1 MLTATISG
9 LGFLCAEE
17 SDSGKLWSLQALGN
31 PTPPPVE
38 KGAWGRNAV
47 DAFILRDHNAR
58 NLSPGAPAD
67 RRKLM
72 RRVSYGL
79 SGLPPATSQVEK
91 FIADPRSDA
100 EAFQTIVED
109 LLASKHYGERWGR
122 HWLDVV
128 RYADT
133 AGENSDHPLPHV
145 WRYRNWVIDAF
156 NQDKAYDDFVREQLV
171 GDLLAGNKA
180 PQEQSA
186 NIIATGYLALA
197 RRFGHDIDQSMH
209 LTYEDAI
216 DNLGKAF
223 LGLSISCARC
233 HDHKHDPILMR
244 DYYSLYAM
252 LDSTRFSFPGCEP
265 KQQPRDLIPIG
276 NAELQTKRE
285 VWEKTRRELQA
296 LADAGGAAETQR
308 VKELS
313 AKGSK
318 ILSQGDVPDGGSVHV
333 TPEPITLSVRKGE
346 AIHLSILPQANYGAD
361 TTILDFTITYRA
373 AEGEIHWSLA
383 DLIDNLTLGNPHD
396 AKLGAQWCFLNTAN
410 DEPHFLTGR
419 MENVQGKPA
428 LRAWE
433 DDAPPSILVNT
444 SKDPVMVWTTLP
456 GRTFFVHPG
465 PEGPVAIAW
474 LSPING
480 QVEIDLKVSD
490 GHPGGDGVGWQLEHF
505 ADPKISEAYLA
516 LAKSTASRS
525 KHLTALREHDA
536 MEPQM
541 DLAYAVAEGEPKK
554 ARLQERGDPEV
565 PGESVPREY
574 LAILGGGPLGD
585 GRSSG
590 RLELAERIA
599 SADNPLTARVMV
611 NRIWAWH
618 FGRGLVAT
626 PNDFGN
632 HGQAPSHPELL
643 DYLARYFIEHDWSVK
658 AMHRLI
664 LSSATYQQAA
674 SDGITPGTFSAFT
687 HHRLSAEELRD
698 TLLIA
703 AGTLDLSPG
712 QSHPFPAEQS
722 WSFTQHAPF
731 VAEYAS
737 NRRSIYLMRKRNRNS
752 AYFALFDGADPNAST
767 AERGVTTPPT
777 QALYFMNDPFFHD
790 CAERFAV
797 RIRAAAPDTSGRLDF
812 ACRELFSRPARG
824 EEVTAFEE
832 FAATLAS
839 AIQGD
844 ATAIEI
850 ESWSAWARILLA
862 SNELL
867 HTD

>member
-1 MLTATISG
+1 M
-9 LGFLCAEE
+9 
-17 SDSGKLWSLQALGN
+17 K
-31 PTPPPVE
+31 
-38 KGAWGRNAV
+38 KGARGRNAI
-47 DAFILRDHNAR
+47 DAFIHRDLDAR
-58 NLSPGAPAD
+58 NLSPGPPAD
-67 RRKLM
+67 RRKLI
-72 RRVSYGL
+72 RRASYGL
-79 SGLPPATSQVEK
+79 IGLPPAISQVEK
-91 FIADPRSDA
+91 FVTDPTPDA

-109 LLASKHYGERWGR
+109 LISSKHYGERWGR

-133 AGENSDHPLPHV
+133 AGENSDHPLPHL

-156 NQDKAYDDFVREQLV
+156 NQDKPYDVFVREQLA
-171 GDLLAGNKA
+171 GDLLARNKE

-186 NIIATGYLALA
+186 SIIATGYLALA
-197 RRFGHDIDQSMH
+197 RRFGHDIDKSMH

-276 NAELQTKRE
+276 NAELRTKRE
-285 VWEKTRRELQA
+285 VWEKTRSELQTQ
-296 LADAGGAAETQR
+296 ADAGGAAETKR
-308 VKELS
+308 VKELATRS
-313 AKGSK
+313 DTVLTK
-318 ILSQGDVPDGGSVHV
+318 GDVPDGDSIHV
-333 TPEPITLSVRKGE
+333 TPKPITLSVRKGE
-346 AIHLSILPQANYGAD
+346 AIHLSILPRANYGAD
-361 TTILDFTITYRA
+361 TTILDYSITYNPA
-373 AEGEIHWSLA
+373 KEEIRWSLA
-383 DLIDNLTLGNPHD
+383 DLIDDLTLGNPQD
-396 AKLGAQWCFLNTAN
+396 TKLGAKWCFLNTTN
-410 DEPHFLTGR
+410 DEPRFLTGR
-419 MENVQGKPA
+419 KESVQGKPE

-433 DDAPPSILVNT
+433 DGAPPTVLVNT
-444 SKDPVMVWTTLP
+444 SQNSVKVWTTLP
-456 GRTFFVHPG
+456 GRTFYCHPG
-465 PEGPVAIAW
+465 PQGPVAIAW
-474 LSPING
+474 LSPIDG

-490 GHPGGDGVGWQLEHF
+490 GHPGGDGVGWRLEHF
-505 ADPKISEAYLA
+505 AEPEISEAYLA
-516 LAKSTASRS
+516 LARS
-525 KHLTALREHDA
+525 SAIRNQHLIALREHAA

-565 PGESVPREY
+565 PGENVPREY
-574 LAILGGGPLGD
+574 LAILGGGSLGD
-585 GRSSG
+585 GQGSG
-590 RLELAERIA
+590 RLELAKRIA
-599 SADNPLTARVMV
+599 NADNPLTARVMV
-611 NRIWAWH
+611 NRIWASH

-643 DYLARYFIEHDWSVK
+643 DYLARHFIEHGWSVK

-674 SDGITPGTFSAFT
+674 SDGITAGTFSAFA
-687 HHRLSAEELRD
+687 HRRLSAEELRD
-698 TLLIA
+698 TLLLA

-712 QSHPFPAEQS
+712 QEHPFPAEPS
-722 WSFTQHAPF
+722 WNFTQHAPF
-731 VAEYAS
+731 AAEYAS

-790 CAERFAV
+790 CAERFAM
-797 RIRAAAPDTSGRLDF
+797 RIRAAAPDTPGRLDF
-812 ACRELFSRPARG
+812 ACRELFSRPVRD
-824 EEVTAFEE
+824 EEVSAFEE
-832 FAATLAS
+832 FTATLATT
-839 AIQGD
+839 INGD
-844 ATAIEI
+844 APAIER

>member
-1 MLTATISG
+1 M
-9 LGFLCAEE
+9 
-17 SDSGKLWSLQALGN
+17 K
-31 PTPPPVE
+31 

-47 DAFILRDHNAR
+47 DAFILRDLDAR
-58 NLSPGAPAD
+58 NLSPEPLAA
-67 RRKLM
+67 RRKLI
-72 RRVSYGL
+72 RRASYGL
-79 SGLPPATSQVEK
+79 IGLPPTTSQVEK
-91 FIADPRSDA
+91 FIADPAPDA

-133 AGENSDHPLPHV
+133 AGENSDHPLSHV

-156 NQDKAYDDFVREQLV
+156 NQDKPYDEFVREQLA
-171 GDLLAGNKA
+171 GDLLARNKE
-180 PQEQSA
+180 PQERSA

-197 RRFGHDIDQSMH
+197 RRFGHDIDKSMH
-209 LTYEDAI
+209 LTYEDTI

-244 DYYSLYAM
+244 DYYSLYAV

-285 VWEKTRRELQA
+285 AWEKTRRKLQA
-296 LADAGGAAETQR
+296 LADAGGAAETKWVR
-308 VKELS
+308 ELAARS
-313 AKGSK
+313 YKVLTK
-318 ILSQGDVPDGGSVHV
+318 GDVPDGGSVHV
-333 TPEPITLSVRKGE
+333 TPEPFTLSVKKGE

-361 TTILDFTITYRA
+361 TTILDYSITFNGAKEPIR
-373 AEGEIHWSLA
+373 WSLT

-396 AKLGAQWCFLNTAN
+396 AQLGAKWCFLNTAN
-410 DEPHFLTGR
+410 DEPCFLTGR
-419 MENVQGKPA
+419 KESVHGKPE

-433 DDAPPSILVNT
+433 DDAPPSILVNA
-444 SKDPVMVWTTLP
+444 SQDPVKVWTTLP
-456 GRTFFVHPG
+456 GRTFYVHPG
-465 PEGPVAIAW
+465 PKGPVAIAW
-474 LSPING
+474 LSPIDG
-480 QVEIDLKVSD
+480 QIAIDLKMSD
-490 GHPGGDGVGWQLEHF
+490 GHPGGDGVGWRLEHF
-505 ADPKISEAYLA
+505 AEPKISEAYLA
-516 LAKSTASRS
+516 LARSAASRS
-525 KHLTALREHDA
+525 KHLIALREHAA

-541 DLAYAVAEGEPKK
+541 DLAYAVADGEPKK
-554 ARLQERGDPEV
+554 AQLQERGDPEV
-565 PGESVPREY
+565 PGKEVPREY
-574 LAILGGGPLGD
+574 LAILGGGSLGD
-585 GRSSG
+585 GQGSG

-632 HGQAPSHPELL
+632 HGQVPSHPELL
-643 DYLARYFIEHDWSVK
+643 DYLARCFIEHGWSVK

-674 SDGITPGTFSAFT
+674 SAGTIAGTFSAFA
-687 HHRLSAEELRD
+687 HRRLSAEELRD
-698 TLLIA
+698 TMLLA

-712 QSHPFPAEQS
+712 QGHPFPPEQS

-731 VAEYAS
+731 AAEYAS

-777 QALYFMNDPFFHD
+777 QALYFMNDSFFHD

-812 ACRELFSRPARG
+812 ACRELFSRPVRN

-832 FAATLAS
+832 FAATLATT
-839 AIQGD
+839 IKGD
-844 ATAIEI
+844 ATAIGRQ
-850 ESWSAWARILLA
+850 SWSAWARILLA